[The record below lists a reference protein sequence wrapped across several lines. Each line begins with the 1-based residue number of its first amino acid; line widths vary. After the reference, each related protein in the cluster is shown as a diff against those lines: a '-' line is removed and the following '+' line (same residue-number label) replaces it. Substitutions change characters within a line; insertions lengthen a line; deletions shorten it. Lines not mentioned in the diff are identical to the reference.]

1 MPLFARPLPSVVALG
16 LVLSGWAVEPSKAQ
30 GVEAPAGMI
39 EGIVYDSLLARGPLR
54 DATVYVIG
62 PTLTATT
69 DARGRFTIGGV
80 PDGTHTLTFS
90 HPAFDSAGVARHNGR
105 RPLRVV
111 RPLCCRPGVGKAQ
124 PSAAWNAE
132 IRLV

>member
-1 MPLFARPLPSVVALG
+1 MPLFAPPLPSVVALG
-16 LVLSGWAVEPSKAQ
+16 LALSGWAVEQSKAQ
-30 GVEAPAGMI
+30 GVEAPAGTI

-62 PTLTATT
+62 TTLAATT

-90 HPAFDSAGVARHNGR
+90 HHAFDSAGVQAPQVGVAIARSSKA
-105 RPLRVV
+105 RVTIAT
-111 RPLCCRPGVGKAQ
+111 PKAGSLLKATC
-124 PSAAWNAE
+124 PKPAG
-132 IRLV
+132 